1 LLPFAL
7 RAPLGIAAAVAIIA
21 FEPAAH
27 AVGEIA
33 ASRLDVPAFA
43 VTAGYSGEPP
53 LDSRYVMPLSFN
65 FGFFLH

>member
-1 LLPFAL
+1 MLQACGWNLT
-7 RAPLGIAAAVAIIA
+7 VSAIGYSR
-21 FEPAAH
+21 PSS
-27 AVGEIA
+27 VGEGRA
-33 ASRLDVPAFA
+33 HRSARLDVPAFA